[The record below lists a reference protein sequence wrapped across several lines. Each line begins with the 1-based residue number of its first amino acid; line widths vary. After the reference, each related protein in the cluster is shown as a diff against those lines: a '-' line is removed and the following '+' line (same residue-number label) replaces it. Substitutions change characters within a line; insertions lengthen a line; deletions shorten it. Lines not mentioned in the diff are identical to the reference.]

1 VGARCANWQRL
12 ALRMPAPISSY
23 ETWNRLLAVPLLV
36 LLTASVLGALRDRRL
51 PVRLGLVVTS
61 IGLAVGLTGIV
72 LEVWVAGGIRTGT
85 GDRDRR

>member
-1 VGARCANWQRL
+1 
-12 ALRMPAPISSY
+12 
-23 ETWNRLLAVPLLV
+23 LAVPLLV

-72 LEVWVAGGIRTGT
+72 LEFWVAGGIRTGT